1 MSMAV
6 RRAVFV
12 FLDDVLRSQ
21 HIFLVMLAKS
31 VGIEHGLVVM
41 IERGLCFRRGV
52 GAGLEL

>member
-1 MSMAV
+1 MAV